1 MEGHYTR
8 QTKHGKCKI
17 SIRILDT
24 LFMNSDLVEVLVPIP
39 LMERFSYL
47 PPKNKGFPLKK
58 GSRVLVPFGK
68 RQLVG
73 VIWGFGKQE
82 VSDKRK
88 YKHITEVLD
97 QSPLLDA
104 TSLSLAEWSSRYYHY
119 PLGEIIQYFFP
130 PSLRKGKEA
139 KFRESKYLELTSKG
153 SFISVDDLS
162 RAPSQQKLI
171 TLLKE
176 KKEISLKSTQAFG
189 ISSTAINAL
198 LEKGFISRF
207 SRELSPY
214 KKLENKNLKSS
225 KILNSEQN
233 KAVEA
238 IKKVQGKNKTFL
250 LDGITGSGKT
260 EVYLQAIQD
269 IINQGKQALILIPE
283 IGLAPQAEERF
294 REYFGDRVMSF
305 HSAKNE
311 REKVDAWLGASRGL
325 VDIIIGTRSSVF
337 LPMKNLGI
345 IVVDEEHD
353 LSFKQMDKFRYSAR
367 DMALY
372 RAKLQ
377 KIPVVLA
384 SATPSLETLRNAHE
398 DKYEVLKLNERATGA
413 SLPTF
418 QAVDLRGKELSEGL
432 SKELLEATHSE
443 LDKGNQVL
451 IFLNRRGYAPS
462 MICKVCGW
470 ISNCSRCDALMTVH
484 KNPLRLHCHHCEAQ
498 KSYPKKCESC
508 DSDDFLT
515 YGFGTE
521 RIEEFLQNNFPEVKT
536 LRIDSDSTRKKE
548 TLNEYFD
555 EIRQGKPM
563 ILLGTQLLAKGH
575 HFPNV
580 TLVGIVDA
588 DSGLFSADFRGSE
601 RVAQLMT
608 QVSGRAGRDK
618 KQGRVILQS
627 YCTDHPQIEEII
639 SGSYERFA
647 QKLLEERKISNIPPF
662 SFQAKIFAESPK
674 SLVSRDFILNLLNRS
689 RIDEK
694 TRKNVRLVGPLPSIM
709 EKKSG
714 VYRWELSI
722 FSKSR
727 SNLHKFLDVMQSR
740 LYDPK
745 LSKQVRWSI
754 DVDPLSSL

>member
-1 MEGHYTR
+1 M
-8 QTKHGKCKI
+8 
-17 SIRILDT
+17 SL
-24 LFMNSDLVEVLVPIP
+24 DLVEVLIPIP
-39 LMERFSYL
+39 LMEKFSYL
-47 PPKNKGFPLKK
+47 PPKNNSNLLKQ

-68 RQLVG
+68 RTLVG
-73 VIWGFGKQE
+73 VVWSF
-82 VSDKRK
+82 SDRDKSLKRK
-88 YKHITEVLD
+88 YKHIKEVLD
-97 QSPLLDA
+97 EVPLLD
-104 TSLSLAEWSSRYYHY
+104 TNSIHLAEWSSRYYHY
-119 PLGEIIQYFFP
+119 PLGEIISYFFP

-139 KFRESKYLELTSKG
+139 KFRESQYLELTSKG
-153 SFISVDDLS
+153 SFLEEESLS
-162 RAPSQQKLI
+162 RAPIQQKLI
-171 TLLKE
+171 SILKD
-176 KKEISLKSTQAFG
+176 KKEITLKSAQAFG
-189 ISSTAINAL
+189 VSNAVVNGL
-198 LEKGFISRF
+198 IEKGFVNRF

-214 KKLENKNLKSS
+214 KKLENKQLSS
-225 KILNSEQN
+225 PKQLNPEQN
-233 KAVEA
+233 KAVNA
-238 IKKVQGKNKTFL
+238 IKKAKDKNTTFL

-260 EVYLQAIQD
+260 EVYLQAIQEV
-269 IINQGKQALILIPE
+269 INEGKQALILIPE

-353 LSFKQMDKFRYSAR
+353 LSFKQMEKFRYSAR

-372 RAKLQ
+372 RAKLE

-384 SATPSLETLRNAHE
+384 SATPSLETLKNVQE
-398 DKYEVLKLNERATGA
+398 EKYKVLKLNKRATGA

-418 QAVDLRGKELSEGL
+418 HAVDLKGKELHEGL
-432 SKELLEATHSE
+432 SKELLEATQTE

-462 MICKVCGW
+462 LICKVCGW
-470 ISNCSRCDALMTVH
+470 ISNCDRCDALMTVH
-484 KNPLRLHCHHCEAQ
+484 KNPLKLHCHHCEAQ
-498 KSYPKKCESC
+498 KPYPSKCQSC
-508 DSDDFLT
+508 GSDDFLT

-521 RIEEFLQNNFPEVKT
+521 RVEEFLRGYFPDTKT

-548 TLNEYFD
+548 SLNEYFD
-555 EIRQGKPM
+555 EIKKGEPI

-580 TLVGIVDA
+580 TLVGIIDA

-618 KQGRVILQS
+618 KPGRVILQS
-627 YCTDHPQIEEII
+627 YCLDHPQIEEII
-639 SGSYERFA
+639 TGSYEKFA
-647 QKLLEERKISNIPPF
+647 KRLLEERKSYKIPPF

-674 SLVSRDFILNLLNRS
+674 SLVSRDFILNILNQS
-689 RIDEK
+689 KIEK
-694 TRKNVRLVGPLPSIM
+694 QISSNVRIVGPLPSIM

-722 FSKSR
+722 FSSNR

-740 LYDPK
+740 LYEPK
-745 LSKQVRWSI
+745 LTKQVRWSI
-754 DVDPLSSL
+754 DVDPLSSI

>member
-1 MEGHYTR
+1 MSE
-8 QTKHGKCKI
+8 
-17 SIRILDT
+17 
-24 LFMNSDLVEVLVPIP
+24 DLVEVLVPIP
-39 LMERFSYL
+39 LMEKFSYL
-47 PPKNKGFPLKK
+47 PPKNNTSSLKQ
-58 GSRVLVPFGK
+58 GSRVLIPFG
-68 RQLVG
+68 RRTLVG
-73 VIWGFGKQE
+73 VIWGFVKKDPF
-82 VSDKRK
+82 DKRK
-88 YKHITEVLD
+88 YKYIKDVLD
-97 QSPLLDA
+97 ESPLLDA
-104 TSLSLAEWSSRYYHY
+104 NSISLAEWSSRYYHY
-119 PLGEIIQYFFP
+119 PLGEIITYFFP
-130 PSLRKGKEA
+130 PSIRKGKDA

-153 SFISVDDLS
+153 SFLQATDLS

-171 TLLKE
+171 ELLKE
-176 KKEISLKSTQAFG
+176 KTEISLKSAQAFG
-189 ISSTAINAL
+189 ISAAVINGL
-198 LEKGFISRF
+198 IEKGFIARF

-214 KKLENKNLKSS
+214 KKFENNNLLSSKELNPEQSEAVNAINGAQNKN
-225 KILNSEQN
+225 I
-233 KAVEA
+233 
-238 IKKVQGKNKTFL
+238 TFL

-260 EVYLQAIQD
+260 EVYLQAIQEV
-269 IINQGKQALILIPE
+269 IRQGRQALILIPE

-305 HSAKNE
+305 HSAKND

-372 RAKLQ
+372 RAKLE
-377 KIPVVLA
+377 KVPVVLA
-384 SATPSLETLRNAHE
+384 SATPSLETLKNAEE
-398 DKYEVLKLNERATGA
+398 DKYKVLKLSKRATGA
-413 SLPTF
+413 SLPSF
-418 QAVDLRGKELSEGL
+418 QAVDLRGKELFEGL
-432 SKELLEATHSE
+432 SKELLEATQTE
-443 LDKGNQVL
+443 LAQGNQVL

-470 ISNCSRCDALMTVH
+470 ISNCERCDALMTVH
-484 KNPLRLHCHHCEAQ
+484 KNPLKLHCHHCEAQ
-498 KSYPKKCESC
+498 KPYPYKCQSC
-508 DSDDFLT
+508 DSNDFLT

-521 RIEEFLQNNFPEVKT
+521 KIEEFLQNYFPDIKT

-548 TLNEYFD
+548 TLNEYFS
-555 EIRQGKPM
+555 EIREGKPM

-575 HFPNV
+575 HFPDV
-580 TLVGIVDA
+580 TLVGIIDA

-618 KQGRVILQS
+618 KPGRVILQS
-627 YCTDHPQIEEII
+627 YCPDHPQIEEII
-639 SGSYERFA
+639 TGSYDKFA
-647 QKLLEERKISNIPPF
+647 KKLLGERKSLKIPPF

-674 SLVSRDFILNLLNRS
+674 SLISRDFILNLLNQS
-689 RIDEK
+689 KIDEK
-694 TRKNVRLVGPLPSIM
+694 IRMNVRVIGPLPSVM

-727 SNLHKFLDVMQSR
+727 SNLHKYLDVMQSR

-754 DVDPLSSL
+754 DVDPLSSI

>member
-1 MEGHYTR
+1 MSE
-8 QTKHGKCKI
+8 
-17 SIRILDT
+17 
-24 LFMNSDLVEVLVPIP
+24 DLVEVLVPIP
-39 LMERFSYL
+39 LMEKFSYL
-47 PPKNKGFPLKK
+47 PPKNNTSSLKQ
-58 GSRVLVPFGK
+58 GSRVLIPFG
-68 RQLVG
+68 RRTLVG
-73 VIWGFGKQE
+73 VIWGFVKKDPF
-82 VSDKRK
+82 DKRK
-88 YKHITEVLD
+88 YKYIKDVLD
-97 QSPLLDA
+97 ESPLLDA
-104 TSLSLAEWSSRYYHY
+104 NSISLAEWSSRYYHY
-119 PLGEIIQYFFP
+119 PLGEIITYFFP
-130 PSLRKGKEA
+130 PSIRKGKDA

-153 SFISVDDLS
+153 SFLQATDLS

-171 TLLKE
+171 ELLKE
-176 KKEISLKSTQAFG
+176 KTEISLKSAQAFG
-189 ISSTAINAL
+189 ISAAVINGL
-198 LEKGFISRF
+198 IEKGFIARF

-214 KKLENKNLKSS
+214 KKFENNNLLSSKELNPEQSEAVNAINGAQNKN
-225 KILNSEQN
+225 I
-233 KAVEA
+233 
-238 IKKVQGKNKTFL
+238 TFL

-260 EVYLQAIQD
+260 EVYLQAIQEV
-269 IINQGKQALILIPE
+269 IRQGRQALILIPE

-305 HSAKNE
+305 HSAKND

-372 RAKLQ
+372 RAKLE
-377 KIPVVLA
+377 KVPVVLA
-384 SATPSLETLRNAHE
+384 SATPSLETLKNAEE
-398 DKYEVLKLNERATGA
+398 DKYKVLKLSKRATGA
-413 SLPTF
+413 SLPSF
-418 QAVDLRGKELSEGL
+418 QAVDLRGKELFEGL
-432 SKELLEATHSE
+432 SKELLEATQTE
-443 LDKGNQVL
+443 LAQGNQVL

-470 ISNCSRCDALMTVH
+470 ISNCERCDALMTVH
-484 KNPLRLHCHHCEAQ
+484 KNPLKLHCHHCEAQ
-498 KSYPKKCESC
+498 KPYPNKCQSC
-508 DSDDFLT
+508 DSNDFLT

-521 RIEEFLQNNFPEVKT
+521 KIEEFLQNYFPNIKT

-548 TLNEYFD
+548 RLNEYFS
-555 EIRQGKPM
+555 EIREGKPM

-575 HFPNV
+575 HFPDV
-580 TLVGIVDA
+580 TLVGIIDA

-618 KQGRVILQS
+618 KLGRVILQS
-627 YCTDHPQIEEII
+627 YCPDHPQIEEII
-639 SGSYERFA
+639 TGSYDKFA
-647 QKLLEERKISNIPPF
+647 KKLLGERKSLKIPPF

-674 SLVSRDFILNLLNRS
+674 SLISRDFILNLLNQS
-689 RIDEK
+689 KIDEK
-694 TRKNVRLVGPLPSIM
+694 IRMNVRVIGPLPSVM

-727 SNLHKFLDVMQSR
+727 SNLHKYLDVMQSR

-754 DVDPLSSL
+754 DVDPLSSI

>member
-1 MEGHYTR
+1 M
-8 QTKHGKCKI
+8 
-17 SIRILDT
+17 SL
-24 LFMNSDLVEVLVPIP
+24 DLVEVLIPIP
-39 LMERFSYL
+39 LMEKFSYL
-47 PPKNKGFPLKK
+47 PPKNNSNLLKQ

-68 RQLVG
+68 RTLVG
-73 VIWGFGKQE
+73 VVWSF
-82 VSDKRK
+82 SDRDKSLKRK
-88 YKHITEVLD
+88 FKHIKEVLD
-97 QSPLLDA
+97 EVPLLD
-104 TSLSLAEWSSRYYHY
+104 TNSIHLAEWSSRYYHY
-119 PLGEIIQYFFP
+119 PLGEIISYFFP

-139 KFRESKYLELTSKG
+139 KFRESQYLELTSKG
-153 SFISVDDLS
+153 SFLDEEALS
-162 RAPSQQKLI
+162 RAPIQQKLI
-171 TLLKE
+171 SILKD
-176 KKEISLKSTQAFG
+176 KKEITLKSAQAFG
-189 ISSTAINAL
+189 VSNAVINGL
-198 LEKGFISRF
+198 IEKGFVNRF

-214 KKLENKNLKSS
+214 KKLENKKLSS
-225 KILNSEQN
+225 PKQLNPEQH
-233 KAVEA
+233 KAVKA
-238 IKKVQGKNKTFL
+238 IKKAKDKNITFL

-260 EVYLQAIQD
+260 EVYLQSIQEV
-269 IINQGKQALILIPE
+269 INEGKQALILIPE
-283 IGLAPQAEERF
+283 IGLAHQAEDRF

-353 LSFKQMDKFRYSAR
+353 LSFKQMEKFRYSAR

-372 RAKLQ
+372 RAKLE

-384 SATPSLETLRNAHE
+384 SATPSLETLKNVQE
-398 DKYEVLKLNERATGA
+398 EKYKVLKLNKRATGA

-418 QAVDLRGKELSEGL
+418 HAVDLKGKELHEGL
-432 SKELLEATHSE
+432 SKELLEATQTE

-462 MICKVCGW
+462 LICKVCGW
-470 ISNCSRCDALMTVH
+470 ISNCDRCDALMTVH
-484 KNPLRLHCHHCEAQ
+484 KNPLKLHCHHCEAQ
-498 KSYPKKCESC
+498 KPYPSKCQSC
-508 DSDDFLT
+508 GSDDFLT

-521 RIEEFLQNNFPEVKT
+521 RVEEFLRGYFPNTKT

-548 TLNEYFD
+548 SLNEYFD
-555 EIRQGKPM
+555 EIKKGEPI

-580 TLVGIVDA
+580 TLVGIIDA

-618 KQGRVILQS
+618 KPGRVILQS
-627 YCTDHPQIEEII
+627 YCLDHPQIEEII
-639 SGSYERFA
+639 TGSYEKFA
-647 QKLLEERKISNIPPF
+647 KRLLEERKSYKIPPF

-674 SLVSRDFILNLLNRS
+674 SLVSRDFILNILNQS
-689 RIDEK
+689 KIEK
-694 TRKNVRLVGPLPSIM
+694 QISSNVRIVGPLPSIM

-722 FSKSR
+722 FSSSR

-740 LYDPK
+740 LYEPK
-745 LSKQVRWSI
+745 LTKQVRWSI
-754 DVDPLSSL
+754 DVDPLSSI

>member
-1 MEGHYTR
+1 M
-8 QTKHGKCKI
+8 
-17 SIRILDT
+17 SL
-24 LFMNSDLVEVLVPIP
+24 DLVEVLIPIP
-39 LMERFSYL
+39 LMEKFSYL
-47 PPKNKGFPLKK
+47 PPKNNSNLLKQ

-68 RQLVG
+68 RTLVG
-73 VIWGFGKQE
+73 VVWSF
-82 VSDKRK
+82 SDRDKSLKRK
-88 YKHITEVLD
+88 YKHIKEVLD
-97 QSPLLDA
+97 EVPLLD
-104 TSLSLAEWSSRYYHY
+104 TNSIHLAEWSSRYYHY
-119 PLGEIIQYFFP
+119 PLGEIISYFFP

-139 KFRESKYLELTSKG
+139 KFRESQYLELTSKG
-153 SFISVDDLS
+153 SFLEEESLS
-162 RAPSQQKLI
+162 RAPIQQKLI
-171 TLLKE
+171 SILKD
-176 KKEISLKSTQAFG
+176 KKEITLKSAQAFG
-189 ISSTAINAL
+189 VSNAVINGL
-198 LEKGFISRF
+198 IEKGFVNRF

-214 KKLENKNLKSS
+214 KKLENKQLSS
-225 KILNSEQN
+225 PKQLNPEQN
-233 KAVEA
+233 KAVNA
-238 IKKVQGKNKTFL
+238 IKKAKDKNTTFL

-260 EVYLQAIQD
+260 EVYLQAIQEV
-269 IINQGKQALILIPE
+269 INEGKQALILIPE

-353 LSFKQMDKFRYSAR
+353 LSFKQMEKFRYSAR

-372 RAKLQ
+372 RAKLE

-384 SATPSLETLRNAHE
+384 SATPSLETLKNVQE
-398 DKYEVLKLNERATGA
+398 EKYKVLKLNKRATGA

-418 QAVDLRGKELSEGL
+418 HAVDLKGKELHEGL
-432 SKELLEATHSE
+432 SKELLEATQTE

-462 MICKVCGW
+462 LICKVCGW
-470 ISNCSRCDALMTVH
+470 ISNCDRCDALMTVH
-484 KNPLRLHCHHCEAQ
+484 KNPLKLHCHHCEAQ
-498 KSYPKKCESC
+498 KPYPSKCQSC
-508 DSDDFLT
+508 GSDDFLT

-521 RIEEFLQNNFPEVKT
+521 RVEEFLRGHFPNTKT

-548 TLNEYFD
+548 SLNEYFD
-555 EIRQGKPM
+555 EIKKGEPI

-580 TLVGIVDA
+580 TLVGIIDA

-618 KQGRVILQS
+618 KPGRVILQS
-627 YCTDHPQIEEII
+627 YCLDHPQIEEII
-639 SGSYERFA
+639 TGSYEKFA
-647 QKLLEERKISNIPPF
+647 KRLLEERKSYKIPPF

-674 SLVSRDFILNLLNRS
+674 SLVSRDFILNILNQS
-689 RIDEK
+689 KIEK
-694 TRKNVRLVGPLPSIM
+694 QISSNVRIVGPLPSIM

-722 FSKSR
+722 FSSSR

-740 LYDPK
+740 LYEPK
-745 LSKQVRWSI
+745 LTKQVRWSI
-754 DVDPLSSL
+754 DVDPLSSI

>member
-1 MEGHYTR
+1 
-8 QTKHGKCKI
+8 
-17 SIRILDT
+17 
-24 LFMNSDLVEVLVPIP
+24 MNSDLIEVLVPVP
-39 LMERFSYL
+39 LMGRFSYL
-47 PPKNKGFPLKK
+47 PPKKTDFPLKK

-73 VIWGFGKQE
+73 VIWGLTEKE
-82 VSDKRK
+82 ESDKRK
-88 YKHITEVLD
+88 YKRITEVLD
-97 QSPLLDA
+97 QSPLLDD
-104 TSLSLAEWSSRYYHY
+104 TSINLAEWSSRYYHY

-153 SFISVDDLS
+153 SFISLNDLA
-162 RAPSQQKLI
+162 RAPSQQKLVS
-171 TLLKE
+171 LLKE

-189 ISSTAINAL
+189 ISSAAVNGLI
-198 LEKGFISRF
+198 EKGYVARF

-214 KKLENKNLKSS
+214 KKLENKKLVPS
-225 KILNSEQN
+225 KKLNIEQAG
-233 KAVEA
+233 AVEA
-238 IKKVQGKNKTFL
+238 IKKAEGKNKTFL

-260 EVYLQAIQD
+260 EVYLQAIQE
-269 IINQGKQALILIPE
+269 IVNQGKQALILIPE

-294 REYFGDRVMSF
+294 KRYFGDRVMSF

-325 VDIIIGTRSSVF
+325 VDIIIGTRSSLF
-337 LPMKNLGI
+337 LPMKDLGI
-345 IVVDEEHD
+345 IVIDEEHD

-384 SATPSLETLRNAHE
+384 SATPSLETLKNAQE
-398 DKYEVLKLNERATGA
+398 DKYGVLKLTKRATGA

-508 DSDDFLT
+508 DSNDFLR

-521 RIEEFLQNNFPEVKT
+521 RIEEFLQNSFPGVKT

-548 TLNEYFD
+548 SLNEYFD
-555 EIRQGKPM
+555 EIREGKPM

-608 QVSGRAGRDK
+608 QVSGRAGREK
-618 KQGRVILQS
+618 KPGRVILQS
-627 YCTDHPQIEEII
+627 YCPDHPQIEEII

-647 QKLLEERKISNIPPF
+647 KKLLEERKFSKIPPF
-662 SFQAKIFAESPK
+662 SYQAKILAESTRGV
-674 SLVSRDFILNLLNRS
+674 VSRDFILNLLNNPQ
-689 RIDEK
+689 IDK
-694 TRKNVRLVGPLPSIM
+694 KIKNNVRIVGPLPSIM

-722 FSKSR
+722 FSKYR
-727 SNLHKFLDVMQSR
+727 SGLHKFLDVMQSR

-754 DVDPLSSL
+754 DVDPLSLL

>member
-1 MEGHYTR
+1 MSE
-8 QTKHGKCKI
+8 
-17 SIRILDT
+17 
-24 LFMNSDLVEVLVPIP
+24 DLVEVLVPIP
-39 LMERFSYL
+39 LMEKFSYL
-47 PPKNKGFPLKK
+47 PPKKNTSSLKQ
-58 GSRVLVPFGK
+58 GSRVLIPFG
-68 RQLVG
+68 RRTLVG
-73 VIWGFGKQE
+73 VIWGFIKKDPL
-82 VSDKRK
+82 DKRK
-88 YKHITEVLD
+88 YKYIKDVLD
-97 QSPLLDA
+97 ESPLLDA
-104 TSLSLAEWSSRYYHY
+104 NSISLAEWSSRYYHY
-119 PLGEIIQYFFP
+119 PLGEIITYFFP
-130 PSLRKGKEA
+130 PSIRKGKDA

-153 SFISVDDLS
+153 SFLQATDLS

-171 TLLKE
+171 ELLKE
-176 KKEISLKSTQAFG
+176 KREISLKSAQAFG
-189 ISSTAINAL
+189 ISAAVINGL
-198 LEKGFISRF
+198 IEKGFIARF

-214 KKLENKNLKSS
+214 KKFENNNLLSSKELNPEQSEAVNAINGAQNKN
-225 KILNSEQN
+225 I
-233 KAVEA
+233 
-238 IKKVQGKNKTFL
+238 TFL

-260 EVYLQAIQD
+260 EVYLQAIQEV
-269 IINQGKQALILIPE
+269 IRQGRQALILIPE

-305 HSAKNE
+305 HSAKND

-372 RAKLQ
+372 RAKLE
-377 KIPVVLA
+377 KVPVVLA
-384 SATPSLETLRNAHE
+384 SATPSLETLKNAEE
-398 DKYEVLKLNERATGA
+398 DKYKVLKLSKRATGA
-413 SLPTF
+413 SLPSF
-418 QAVDLRGKELSEGL
+418 QAVDLRGKELFEGL
-432 SKELLEATHSE
+432 SKELLEASQTE
-443 LDKGNQVL
+443 LAQGNQVL

-470 ISNCSRCDALMTVH
+470 ISNCERCDALMTVH
-484 KNPLRLHCHHCEAQ
+484 KNPLKLHCHHCEAQ
-498 KSYPKKCESC
+498 KPYPNKCQSC
-508 DSDDFLT
+508 DSNDFLT

-521 RIEEFLQNNFPEVKT
+521 KIEEFLQNYFPNIKT

-548 TLNEYFD
+548 TLNEYFS
-555 EIRQGKPM
+555 EIRKGKPM

-575 HFPNV
+575 HFPDV
-580 TLVGIVDA
+580 TLVGIIDA

-618 KQGRVILQS
+618 KPGRVILQS
-627 YCTDHPQIEEII
+627 YCPDHPQIEEII
-639 SGSYERFA
+639 TGSYDKFA
-647 QKLLEERKISNIPPF
+647 KKLLGERKSLKIPPF

-674 SLVSRDFILNLLNRS
+674 SLISRDFILNLLNQS
-689 RIDEK
+689 KIDEK
-694 TRKNVRLVGPLPSIM
+694 IRMNVRVIGPLPSVM

-727 SNLHKFLDVMQSR
+727 SNLHKYLDVMQSR

-754 DVDPLSSL
+754 DVDPLSSI

>member
-1 MEGHYTR
+1 M
-8 QTKHGKCKI
+8 
-17 SIRILDT
+17 SL
-24 LFMNSDLVEVLVPIP
+24 DLVEVLIPIP
-39 LMERFSYL
+39 LMEKFSYL
-47 PPKNKGFPLKK
+47 PPKNNSNLLKQ

-68 RQLVG
+68 RTLVG
-73 VIWGFGKQE
+73 VVWSF
-82 VSDKRK
+82 SDRDKSLKRK
-88 YKHITEVLD
+88 YKHIKEVLD
-97 QSPLLDA
+97 EVPLLD
-104 TSLSLAEWSSRYYHY
+104 TNSIHLAEWSSRYYHY
-119 PLGEIIQYFFP
+119 PLGEIISYFFP

-139 KFRESKYLELTSKG
+139 KFRESQYLELTSKG
-153 SFISVDDLS
+153 SFLDEEALS
-162 RAPSQQKLI
+162 RAPIQQKLI
-171 TLLKE
+171 SILKD
-176 KKEISLKSTQAFG
+176 KKEITLKSAQAFG
-189 ISSTAINAL
+189 VSNAVINGL
-198 LEKGFISRF
+198 IEKGFVNRF

-214 KKLENKNLKSS
+214 KKLENKQLSPPKQ
-225 KILNSEQN
+225 LNPEQN
-233 KAVEA
+233 KAVNA
-238 IKKVQGKNKTFL
+238 IKKAKDKNTTFL

-260 EVYLQAIQD
+260 EVYLQAIQEV
-269 IINQGKQALILIPE
+269 INEGKQALILIPE

-353 LSFKQMDKFRYSAR
+353 LSFKQMEKFRYSAR

-372 RAKLQ
+372 RAKLE

-384 SATPSLETLRNAHE
+384 SATPSLETLKNVQE
-398 DKYEVLKLNERATGA
+398 EKYKVLKLNKRATGA

-418 QAVDLRGKELSEGL
+418 HAVDLKGKELHEGL
-432 SKELLEATHSE
+432 SKELLEATQTE

-462 MICKVCGW
+462 LICKVCGW
-470 ISNCSRCDALMTVH
+470 ISNCDRCDALMTVH
-484 KNPLRLHCHHCEAQ
+484 KNPLKLHCHHCEAQ
-498 KSYPKKCESC
+498 KPYPSKCQSC
-508 DSDDFLT
+508 GSDDFLT

-521 RIEEFLQNNFPEVKT
+521 RVEEFLRGYFPNTKT

-548 TLNEYFD
+548 SLNEYFD
-555 EIRQGKPM
+555 EIKKGEPI

-580 TLVGIVDA
+580 TLVGIIDA

-618 KQGRVILQS
+618 KPGRVILQS
-627 YCTDHPQIEEII
+627 YCLDHPQIEEII
-639 SGSYERFA
+639 TGSYEKFA
-647 QKLLEERKISNIPPF
+647 KRLLEERKSYKIPPF
-662 SFQAKIFAESPK
+662 SFQAKVFAESPK
-674 SLVSRDFILNLLNRS
+674 SLVSRDFILNILNQS
-689 RIDEK
+689 KIEK
-694 TRKNVRLVGPLPSIM
+694 QISSNVRIVGPLPSIM

-722 FSKSR
+722 FSSSR

-740 LYDPK
+740 LYEPK
-745 LSKQVRWSI
+745 LTKQVRWSI
-754 DVDPLSSL
+754 DVDPLSSI

>member
-1 MEGHYTR
+1 M
-8 QTKHGKCKI
+8 
-17 SIRILDT
+17 
-24 LFMNSDLVEVLVPIP
+24 
-39 LMERFSYL
+39 
-47 PPKNKGFPLKK
+47 
-58 GSRVLVPFGK
+58 
-68 RQLVG
+68 
-73 VIWGFGKQE
+73 
-82 VSDKRK
+82 
-88 YKHITEVLD
+88 
-97 QSPLLDA
+97 
-104 TSLSLAEWSSRYYHY
+104 
-119 PLGEIIQYFFP
+119 
-130 PSLRKGKEA
+130 
-139 KFRESKYLELTSKG
+139 ELTSKG
-153 SFISVDDLS
+153 SFLDEEALS
-162 RAPSQQKLI
+162 RAPIQQKLI
-171 TLLKE
+171 SILKD
-176 KKEISLKSTQAFG
+176 KKEITLKSAQAFG
-189 ISSTAINAL
+189 VSNAVINGL
-198 LEKGFISRF
+198 IEKGFVNRF

-214 KKLENKNLKSS
+214 KKLENKHLSS
-225 KILNSEQN
+225 PKQLNPEQN
-233 KAVEA
+233 KAVNA
-238 IKKVQGKNKTFL
+238 IKKAKDKNTTFL

-260 EVYLQAIQD
+260 EVYLQAIQEV
-269 IINQGKQALILIPE
+269 INEGKQALILIPE

-353 LSFKQMDKFRYSAR
+353 LSFKQMEKFRYSAR

-372 RAKLQ
+372 RAKLE

-384 SATPSLETLRNAHE
+384 SATPSLETLKNVQE
-398 DKYEVLKLNERATGA
+398 EKYKVLKLNKRATGA

-418 QAVDLRGKELSEGL
+418 HAVDLKGKELHEGL
-432 SKELLEATHSE
+432 SKELLEATQTE

-462 MICKVCGW
+462 LICKVCGW
-470 ISNCSRCDALMTVH
+470 ISNCDRCDALMTVH
-484 KNPLRLHCHHCEAQ
+484 KNPLKLHCHHCEAQ
-498 KSYPKKCESC
+498 KPYPSKCQSC
-508 DSDDFLT
+508 GSDDFLT

-521 RIEEFLQNNFPEVKT
+521 RVEEFLRGYFPNTKT

-548 TLNEYFD
+548 SLNEYFD
-555 EIRQGKPM
+555 EIKKGEPI

-580 TLVGIVDA
+580 TLVGIIDA

-618 KQGRVILQS
+618 KPGRVILQS
-627 YCTDHPQIEEII
+627 YCLDHPQIEEII
-639 SGSYERFA
+639 TGSYEKFA
-647 QKLLEERKISNIPPF
+647 KRLLEERKSYKIPPF

-674 SLVSRDFILNLLNRS
+674 SLVSRDFILNILNQS
-689 RIDEK
+689 KIEK
-694 TRKNVRLVGPLPSIM
+694 QISSNVRIVGPLPSIM

-722 FSKSR
+722 FSSNR

-740 LYDPK
+740 LYEPK
-745 LSKQVRWSI
+745 LTKQVRWSI
-754 DVDPLSSL
+754 DVDPLSSI

>member
-1 MEGHYTR
+1 M
-8 QTKHGKCKI
+8 
-17 SIRILDT
+17 SL
-24 LFMNSDLVEVLVPIP
+24 DLVEVLIPIP
-39 LMERFSYL
+39 LMEKFSYL
-47 PPKNKGFPLKK
+47 PPKNNSNLLKQ

-68 RQLVG
+68 RTLVG
-73 VIWGFGKQE
+73 VVWSF
-82 VSDKRK
+82 SDRDKSLKRK
-88 YKHITEVLD
+88 YKHIKEVLD
-97 QSPLLDA
+97 EVPLLD
-104 TSLSLAEWSSRYYHY
+104 TNSIHLAEWSSRYYHY
-119 PLGEIIQYFFP
+119 PLGEIISYFFP

-139 KFRESKYLELTSKG
+139 KFRESQYLELTSKG
-153 SFISVDDLS
+153 SFLEEESLS
-162 RAPSQQKLI
+162 RAPIQQKLI
-171 TLLKE
+171 SILKD
-176 KKEISLKSTQAFG
+176 KKEITLKSAQAFG
-189 ISSTAINAL
+189 VSNAVVNGL
-198 LEKGFISRF
+198 IEKGFVNRF

-214 KKLENKNLKSS
+214 KKLENKQLSS
-225 KILNSEQN
+225 PKQLNPEQH
-233 KAVEA
+233 KAVNA
-238 IKKVQGKNKTFL
+238 IKKANDKNTTFL

-260 EVYLQAIQD
+260 EVYLQAIQEV
-269 IINQGKQALILIPE
+269 INEGKQALILIPE

-353 LSFKQMDKFRYSAR
+353 LSFKQMEKFRYSAR

-384 SATPSLETLRNAHE
+384 SATPSLETLKNVQE
-398 DKYEVLKLNERATGA
+398 EKYKVLKLNKRATGA

-418 QAVDLRGKELSEGL
+418 HAVDLKGKELHEGL
-432 SKELLEATHSE
+432 SKELLEATQTE

-462 MICKVCGW
+462 LICKVCGW
-470 ISNCSRCDALMTVH
+470 ISNCDRCDALMTVH
-484 KNPLRLHCHHCEAQ
+484 KNPLKLHCHHCEAQ
-498 KSYPKKCESC
+498 KPYPSKCQSC
-508 DSDDFLT
+508 GSDDFLT

-521 RIEEFLQNNFPEVKT
+521 RVEEFLRGYFPNTKT

-548 TLNEYFD
+548 SLNEYFD
-555 EIRQGKPM
+555 EIKKGEPI

-580 TLVGIVDA
+580 TLVGIIDA

-618 KQGRVILQS
+618 KPGRVILQS
-627 YCTDHPQIEEII
+627 YCLDHPQIEEII
-639 SGSYERFA
+639 TGSYEKFA
-647 QKLLEERKISNIPPF
+647 KRLLEERKSYKIPPF

-674 SLVSRDFILNLLNRS
+674 SLVSRDFILNILNQS
-689 RIDEK
+689 KIEK
-694 TRKNVRLVGPLPSIM
+694 QISSNVRIVGPLPSIM

-722 FSKSR
+722 FSSSR

-740 LYDPK
+740 LYEPK
-745 LSKQVRWSI
+745 LTKQVRWSI
-754 DVDPLSSL
+754 DVDPLSSI

>member
-1 MEGHYTR
+1 MSE
-8 QTKHGKCKI
+8 
-17 SIRILDT
+17 
-24 LFMNSDLVEVLVPIP
+24 DLVEVLVPIP
-39 LMERFSYL
+39 LMEKFSYL
-47 PPKNKGFPLKK
+47 PPKNNTSSLKQ
-58 GSRVLVPFGK
+58 GSRVLIPFG
-68 RQLVG
+68 RRTLVG
-73 VIWGFGKQE
+73 VIWGFVKKDPF
-82 VSDKRK
+82 DKRK
-88 YKHITEVLD
+88 YKYIKDVLD
-97 QSPLLDA
+97 ESPLLDA
-104 TSLSLAEWSSRYYHY
+104 NSISLAEWSSRYYHY
-119 PLGEIIQYFFP
+119 PLGEIITYFFP
-130 PSLRKGKEA
+130 PSIRKGKDA

-153 SFISVDDLS
+153 SFLQATDLS

-171 TLLKE
+171 ELLKE
-176 KKEISLKSTQAFG
+176 KTEISLKSAQAFG
-189 ISSTAINAL
+189 ISAAVINGL
-198 LEKGFISRF
+198 IEKGFIARF

-214 KKLENKNLKSS
+214 KKFENNNLLSSKELNPEQSEAVNAINGAQNKN
-225 KILNSEQN
+225 I
-233 KAVEA
+233 
-238 IKKVQGKNKTFL
+238 TFL

-260 EVYLQAIQD
+260 EVYLQAIQEV
-269 IINQGKQALILIPE
+269 IRQGRQALILIPE

-305 HSAKNE
+305 HSAKND

-372 RAKLQ
+372 RAKLE
-377 KIPVVLA
+377 KVPVVLA
-384 SATPSLETLRNAHE
+384 SATPSLETLKNAEE
-398 DKYEVLKLNERATGA
+398 DKYKVLKLSKRATGA
-413 SLPTF
+413 SLPSF
-418 QAVDLRGKELSEGL
+418 QAVDLRGKELFEGL
-432 SKELLEATHSE
+432 SKELLEATQTE
-443 LDKGNQVL
+443 LAQGNQVL

-470 ISNCSRCDALMTVH
+470 ISNCERCDALMTVH
-484 KNPLRLHCHHCEAQ
+484 KNPLKLHCHHCEAQ
-498 KSYPKKCESC
+498 KPYPNKCQSC
-508 DSDDFLT
+508 DSNDFLT

-521 RIEEFLQNNFPEVKT
+521 KIEEFLQNYFPDIKT

-548 TLNEYFD
+548 TLNEYFS
-555 EIRQGKPM
+555 EIREGKPM

-575 HFPNV
+575 HFPDV
-580 TLVGIVDA
+580 TLVGIIDA

-618 KQGRVILQS
+618 KPGRVILQS
-627 YCTDHPQIEEII
+627 YCPDHPQIEEII
-639 SGSYERFA
+639 TGSYDKFA
-647 QKLLEERKISNIPPF
+647 KKLLGERKSLKIPPF

-674 SLVSRDFILNLLNRS
+674 SLISRDFILNLLNQS
-689 RIDEK
+689 KIDEK
-694 TRKNVRLVGPLPSIM
+694 IRMNVRVIGPLPSVM

-727 SNLHKFLDVMQSR
+727 SNLHKYLDVMQSR

-754 DVDPLSSL
+754 DVDPLSSI

>member
-1 MEGHYTR
+1 MSE
-8 QTKHGKCKI
+8 
-17 SIRILDT
+17 
-24 LFMNSDLVEVLVPIP
+24 DLVEVLVPIP
-39 LMERFSYL
+39 LMEKFSYL
-47 PPKNKGFPLKK
+47 PPKNNTSSLKQ
-58 GSRVLVPFGK
+58 GSRVLIPFG
-68 RQLVG
+68 RRTLVG
-73 VIWGFGKQE
+73 VIWGFIKKDPL
-82 VSDKRK
+82 DKRK
-88 YKHITEVLD
+88 YKYIKDVLD
-97 QSPLLDA
+97 ESPLLDA
-104 TSLSLAEWSSRYYHY
+104 NSISLAEWSSRYYHY
-119 PLGEIIQYFFP
+119 PLGEIITYFFP
-130 PSLRKGKEA
+130 PSIRKGKDA

-153 SFISVDDLS
+153 SFLQATDLS

-171 TLLKE
+171 ELLKE
-176 KKEISLKSTQAFG
+176 KTEISLKSAQAFG
-189 ISSTAINAL
+189 ISAAVINGL
-198 LEKGFISRF
+198 IEKGFIARF

-214 KKLENKNLKSS
+214 KKFENNNLLSSKELNPEQSEAVNAINGAQNKN
-225 KILNSEQN
+225 I
-233 KAVEA
+233 
-238 IKKVQGKNKTFL
+238 TFL

-260 EVYLQAIQD
+260 EVYLQAIQEV
-269 IINQGKQALILIPE
+269 IRQGRQALILIPE

-305 HSAKNE
+305 HSAKND

-372 RAKLQ
+372 RAKLE
-377 KIPVVLA
+377 KVPVVLA
-384 SATPSLETLRNAHE
+384 SATPSLETLKNAEE
-398 DKYEVLKLNERATGA
+398 DKYKVLKLSKRATGA
-413 SLPTF
+413 SLPSF
-418 QAVDLRGKELSEGL
+418 QAVDLRGKELFEGL
-432 SKELLEATHSE
+432 SKELLEASQTE
-443 LDKGNQVL
+443 LAQGNQVL

-470 ISNCSRCDALMTVH
+470 ISNCERCDALMTVH
-484 KNPLRLHCHHCEAQ
+484 KNPLKLHCHHCEAQ
-498 KSYPKKCESC
+498 KPYPNKCQSC
-508 DSDDFLT
+508 DSNDFLT

-521 RIEEFLQNNFPEVKT
+521 KIEEFLQNYFPDIKT

-548 TLNEYFD
+548 TLNEYFS
-555 EIRQGKPM
+555 EIREGKPM

-575 HFPNV
+575 HFPDV
-580 TLVGIVDA
+580 TLVGIIDA

-618 KQGRVILQS
+618 KPGRVILQS
-627 YCTDHPQIEEII
+627 YCPDHPQIEEII
-639 SGSYERFA
+639 TGSYDKFA
-647 QKLLEERKISNIPPF
+647 KKLLGERKSLKIPPF

-674 SLVSRDFILNLLNRS
+674 SLISRDFILNLLNQS
-689 RIDEK
+689 KIDEK
-694 TRKNVRLVGPLPSIM
+694 IRMNVRVIGPLPSVM

-727 SNLHKFLDVMQSR
+727 SNLHKYLDVMQSR

-754 DVDPLSSL
+754 DVDPLSSI

>member
-1 MEGHYTR
+1 MSE
-8 QTKHGKCKI
+8 
-17 SIRILDT
+17 
-24 LFMNSDLVEVLVPIP
+24 DLVEVLVPIP
-39 LMERFSYL
+39 LMEKFSYL
-47 PPKNKGFPLKK
+47 PPKNNTSSLKQ
-58 GSRVLVPFGK
+58 GSRVLIPFG
-68 RQLVG
+68 RRTLVG
-73 VIWGFGKQE
+73 VIWGFIKKDPL
-82 VSDKRK
+82 DKRK
-88 YKHITEVLD
+88 YKYIKDVLD
-97 QSPLLDA
+97 ESPLLDA
-104 TSLSLAEWSSRYYHY
+104 NSISLAEWSSRYYHY
-119 PLGEIIQYFFP
+119 PLGEIITYFFP
-130 PSLRKGKEA
+130 PSIRKGKDA

-153 SFISVDDLS
+153 SFLQATDLS

-171 TLLKE
+171 ELLKE
-176 KKEISLKSTQAFG
+176 KREISLKSAQAFG
-189 ISSTAINAL
+189 ISAAVINGL
-198 LEKGFISRF
+198 IEKGFIARF

-214 KKLENKNLKSS
+214 KKFENNTLLSSKELNPEQSEAVNAINGAQNKN
-225 KILNSEQN
+225 I
-233 KAVEA
+233 
-238 IKKVQGKNKTFL
+238 TFL

-260 EVYLQAIQD
+260 EVYLQAIQEV
-269 IINQGKQALILIPE
+269 IRQGRQALILIPE

-305 HSAKNE
+305 HSAKND

-372 RAKLQ
+372 RAKLE
-377 KIPVVLA
+377 KVPVVLA
-384 SATPSLETLRNAHE
+384 SATPSLETLKNAEE
-398 DKYEVLKLNERATGA
+398 DKYKVLKLSKRATGA
-413 SLPTF
+413 SLPSF
-418 QAVDLRGKELSEGL
+418 QAVDLRGKELFEGL
-432 SKELLEATHSE
+432 SKELLEATQTE
-443 LDKGNQVL
+443 LAQGNQVL

-470 ISNCSRCDALMTVH
+470 ISNCERCDALMTVH
-484 KNPLRLHCHHCEAQ
+484 KNPLKLHCHHCEAQ
-498 KSYPKKCESC
+498 KPYPNKCQSC
-508 DSDDFLT
+508 DSNDFLT

-521 RIEEFLQNNFPEVKT
+521 KIEEFLQNYFPDIKT

-548 TLNEYFD
+548 TLNEYFS
-555 EIRQGKPM
+555 EIREGKPM

-575 HFPNV
+575 HFPDV
-580 TLVGIVDA
+580 TLVGIIDA

-618 KQGRVILQS
+618 KPGRVILQS
-627 YCTDHPQIEEII
+627 YCPDHPQIEEII
-639 SGSYERFA
+639 TGSYDKFA
-647 QKLLEERKISNIPPF
+647 KKLLGERKSLKIPPF

-674 SLVSRDFILNLLNRS
+674 SLISRDFILNLLNQS
-689 RIDEK
+689 KIDEK
-694 TRKNVRLVGPLPSIM
+694 IRMNVRVIGPLPSVM

-727 SNLHKFLDVMQSR
+727 SNLHKYLDVMQSR

-754 DVDPLSSL
+754 DVDPLSSI

>member
-1 MEGHYTR
+1 M
-8 QTKHGKCKI
+8 
-17 SIRILDT
+17 SL
-24 LFMNSDLVEVLVPIP
+24 DLVEVLIPIP
-39 LMERFSYL
+39 LMEKFSYL
-47 PPKNKGFPLKK
+47 PPKNNSNLLKQ

-68 RQLVG
+68 RTLVG
-73 VIWGFGKQE
+73 VVWSF
-82 VSDKRK
+82 SDRDKSLKRK
-88 YKHITEVLD
+88 YKHIKEVLD
-97 QSPLLDA
+97 EVPLLD
-104 TSLSLAEWSSRYYHY
+104 TNSIHLAEWSSRYYHY
-119 PLGEIIQYFFP
+119 PLGEIISYFFP

-139 KFRESKYLELTSKG
+139 KFRESQYLELTSKG
-153 SFISVDDLS
+153 SFLEEESLS
-162 RAPSQQKLI
+162 RAPIQQKLI
-171 TLLKE
+171 SILKD
-176 KKEISLKSTQAFG
+176 KKEITLKSAQAFG
-189 ISSTAINAL
+189 VSNAVVNGL
-198 LEKGFISRF
+198 IEKGFVNRF

-214 KKLENKNLKSS
+214 KKLENKQLSS
-225 KILNSEQN
+225 PKQLNPEQH
-233 KAVEA
+233 KAVNA
-238 IKKVQGKNKTFL
+238 IKKANDKNTTFL

-260 EVYLQAIQD
+260 EVYLQAIQEV
-269 IINQGKQALILIPE
+269 INEGKQALILIPE

-353 LSFKQMDKFRYSAR
+353 LSFKQMEKFRYSAR

-384 SATPSLETLRNAHE
+384 SATPSLETLKNVQE
-398 DKYEVLKLNERATGA
+398 EKYKVLKLNKRATGA

-418 QAVDLRGKELSEGL
+418 HAVDLKGKELHEGL
-432 SKELLEATHSE
+432 SKELLEATQTE

-462 MICKVCGW
+462 LICKVCGW
-470 ISNCSRCDALMTVH
+470 ISNCDRCDALMTVH
-484 KNPLRLHCHHCEAQ
+484 KNPLKLHCHHCEAQ
-498 KSYPKKCESC
+498 KPYPSKCQSC
-508 DSDDFLT
+508 GSEDFLT

-521 RIEEFLQNNFPEVKT
+521 RVEEFLRGYFPNTKT

-548 TLNEYFD
+548 SLNEYFD
-555 EIRQGKPM
+555 EIKKGEPI

-580 TLVGIVDA
+580 TLVGIIDA

-618 KQGRVILQS
+618 KPGRVILQS
-627 YCTDHPQIEEII
+627 YCLDHPQIEEII
-639 SGSYERFA
+639 TGSYEKFA
-647 QKLLEERKISNIPPF
+647 KRLLEERKSYKIPPF

-674 SLVSRDFILNLLNRS
+674 SLVSRDFILNILNQS
-689 RIDEK
+689 KIEK
-694 TRKNVRLVGPLPSIM
+694 QISSNVRIVGPLPSIM

-722 FSKSR
+722 FSSSR

-740 LYDPK
+740 LYEPK
-745 LSKQVRWSI
+745 LTKQVRWSI
-754 DVDPLSSL
+754 DVDPLSSI